1 MSGFTIDPVTQLWM
15 AEPEV
20 WNDLIKVKPQAKI
33 YMQTPVL
40 HYDKMVILYGKD
52 RATGNH
58 SVTASELRKRSNS
71 IDVEDFTDST
81 HDIDPTMSQFSAQNT
96 SHYVDDDMEIIPPSP
111 SEGVSPSL
119 LGAGGGNKKSKK
131 SIDKEKEIGVGMQS
145 AIEKVAD
152 AIKSSA
158 ELIAHNIKASSEII
172 AKKASISPTGTYQM
186 LLDLDFQPPLL
197 HNIYS
202 KLVMNV
208 DFLNAVLGCPVEHRR
223 DFILSGILG
232 DLRNFNM

>member
-1 MSGFTIDPVTQLWM
+1 MDTALVDAFLNQYNMGLKVNGTFVSKAYDNIVEELAKSINIKIEKSQVKNRWKILKKHFSDAYDIFKNGMSGFTIDPVTQLWM

-33 YMQTPVL
+33 YMQNPVP
-40 HYDKMVILYGKD
+40 HYEKMVILYGKD

-58 SVTASELRKRSNS
+58 SVTASELRKRSNL

-119 LGAGGGNKKSKK
+119 HGAGGGNKKSKN
-131 SIDKEKEIGVGMQS
+131 
-145 AIEKVAD
+145 
-152 AIKSSA
+152 
-158 ELIAHNIKASSEII
+158 L
-172 AKKASISPTGTYQM
+172 
-186 LLDLDFQPPLL
+186 
-197 HNIYS
+197 
-202 KLVMNV
+202 
-208 DFLNAVLGCPVEHRR
+208 
-223 DFILSGILG
+223 
-232 DLRNFNM
+232 